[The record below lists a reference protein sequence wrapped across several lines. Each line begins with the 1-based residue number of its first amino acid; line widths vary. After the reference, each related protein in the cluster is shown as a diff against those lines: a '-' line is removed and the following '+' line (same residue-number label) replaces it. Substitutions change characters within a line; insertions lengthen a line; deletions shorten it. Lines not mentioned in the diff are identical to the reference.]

1 MATVGAGLRHR
12 PDLVLRDDSGGWVL
26 IDVKTLD
33 PAGVSHVA
41 TDHCDTRRLAAHTR
55 AERTSARDEYGPLP
69 AGMRLVVFTVSVFG
83 SLGGPARAFLAEV
96 GRRVGGGVP
105 ASLLDEATWAAP
117 RFAPFCR
124 MAVTCAARRG
134 LATAVRRHWRR
145 VFVCG
150 AAAPDPPAAP
160 PDPP

>member
-1 MATVGAGLRHR
+1 MRVVTVGSGLRHR

-33 PAGVSHVA
+33 PAGATHVA
-41 TDHCDTRRLAAHTR
+41 SAHTDTHRLAAHVR
-55 AERTSARDEYGPLP
+55 VERTCAHDEYGPLP
-69 AGMRLVVFTVSVFG
+69 AGMRLVVFSVSAFG
-83 SLGGPARAFLAEV
+83 SLGGQARAFLSEL

-134 LATAVRRHWRR
+134 LATAVRRHWCRASS
-145 VFVCG
+145 V
-150 AAAPDPPAAP
+150 AHPP
-160 PDPP
+160 

>member
-1 MATVGAGLRHR
+1 MDGRG
-12 PDLVLRDDSGGWVL
+12 DLEQSLYHLLWALL

-41 TDHCDTRRLAAHTR
+41 GDHSDARRLAAHSR
-55 AERTSARDEYGPLP
+55 IERESARDEYGPLP
-69 AGMRLVVFTVSVFG
+69 VGMRLVIFTVSVFG
-83 SLGGPARAFLAEV
+83 SLGGPARAFLTEV

-134 LATAVRRHWRR
+134 LAAAVCRHWRR
-145 VFVCG
+145 VRVCDASVAG
-150 AAAPDPPAAP
+150 PP
-160 PDPP
+160 